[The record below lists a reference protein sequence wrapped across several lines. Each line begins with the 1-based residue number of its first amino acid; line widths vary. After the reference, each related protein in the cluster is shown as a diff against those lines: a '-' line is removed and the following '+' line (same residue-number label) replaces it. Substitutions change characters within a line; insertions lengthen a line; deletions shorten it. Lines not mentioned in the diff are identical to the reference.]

1 MKTIIELPF
10 LYNFFENKSK
20 QKFTLIVSL
29 LSLLKTKLEIV
40 LFVAL
45 LINIKKPDDLNNL

>member
-29 LSLLKTKLEIV
+29 LSLLKTKY
-40 LFVAL
+40 
-45 LINIKKPDDLNNL
+45 KKTG